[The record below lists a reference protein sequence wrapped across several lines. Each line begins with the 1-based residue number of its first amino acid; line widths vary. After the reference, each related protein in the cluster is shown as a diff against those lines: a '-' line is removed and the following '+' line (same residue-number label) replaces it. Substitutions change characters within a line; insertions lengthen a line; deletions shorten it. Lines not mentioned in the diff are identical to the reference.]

1 MPIELRVMSPVV
13 PKPRP
18 RLGRN
23 GCYLPGGYT
32 SWESSAVLELLSQR
46 NGIKGLPIDYGI
58 ALDIKFGGHCRG
70 DLDNLIKSVC
80 DVLFGGHCRGDLDNL
95 IKSVCDVLVKAQI
108 LRDDSL
114 SIVRGINATWE
125 KTRHPYCIIRIN
137 KVH

>member
-80 DVLFGGHCRGDLDNL
+80 DVL
-95 IKSVCDVLVKAQI
+95 VKAQI